1 MRNLF
6 QLEDGMAIPRYNEMY
21 FAFLTAIADGQQHSM
36 ADIVMQLSGRYSLS
50 EAEKNEMLPSGSLT
64 FNNRVA
70 WTRTYLKKAG
80 LIAAPARGMVQLTSA
95 GTAVLANPPKVF
107 DNHFLASFPGFDVFK
122 KTSATRDDTG
132 DGEEKDNG
140 DESPQDVMDRTY
152 LQIRQALADDILAE
166 IMRKSPAFFERMVV
180 QLLKAMGYGGSLED
194 GGIVTRY
201 SGDEGIDGIIKQ
213 DKLGFD
219 QIYIQAKRWD
229 LETAIGRP
237 EIQKFVGALA
247 GLGANRGLFVTTAR
261 FSAEAV
267 KYARKQHTTKIVL
280 VDGRKLAELM
290 MDHNLGV
297 SPVISYEL
305 KRIDSDFFDESE

>member
-1 MRNLF
+1 M
-6 QLEDGMAIPRYNEMY
+6 
-21 FAFLTAIADGQQHSM
+21 
-36 ADIVMQLSGRYSLS
+36 
-50 EAEKNEMLPSGSLT
+50 
-64 FNNRVA
+64 
-70 WTRTYLKKAG
+70 
-80 LIAAPARGMVQLTSA
+80 
-95 GTAVLANPPKVF
+95 F
-107 DNHFLASFPGFDVFK
+107 DNHFLASFPSFDAFK
-122 KTSATRDDTG
+122 KTSSTRDDTG
-132 DGEEKDNG
+132 SGGDKEKGED
-140 DESPQDVMDRTY
+140 SPQDVMDRTY
-152 LQIRQALADDILAE
+152 LQIRQALADDILSE
-166 IMRKSPAFFERMVV
+166 IMRKSPVFFERMVV

-267 KYARKQHTTKIVL
+267 NYARKQHTTKIVL
-280 VDGRKLAELM
+280 VDGQKLAELM

-305 KRIDSDFFDESE
+305 KRIDSDFFDDSE

>member
-1 MRNLF
+1 
-6 QLEDGMAIPRYNEMY
+6 
-21 FAFLTAIADGQQHSM
+21 
-36 ADIVMQLSGRYSLS
+36 
-50 EAEKNEMLPSGSLT
+50 
-64 FNNRVA
+64 
-70 WTRTYLKKAG
+70 
-80 LIAAPARGMVQLTSA
+80 
-95 GTAVLANPPKVF
+95 
-107 DNHFLASFPGFDVFK
+107 
-122 KTSATRDDTG
+122 
-132 DGEEKDNG
+132 
-140 DESPQDVMDRTY
+140 
-152 LQIRQALADDILAE
+152 
-166 IMRKSPAFFERMVV
+166 
-180 QLLKAMGYGGSLED
+180 MGYGGSLED

-280 VDGRKLAELM
+280 VDGRKLAERC
-290 MDHNLGV
+290 V
-297 SPVISYEL
+297 
-305 KRIDSDFFDESE
+305 